1 MSAPADKPPP
11 RDYSHELEL
20 HHSRVVRHA
29 YFAGGV
35 LSLALGVVGVFL
47 PVLPTTPFL
56 LLAAACFVRSSA
68 RFYNWLL
75 NHRLFGSSIRNYRR
89 SGAIPLR
96 AKILAI
102 TLIALT
108 IGGSILFVIPLWPV
122 KALLAVIG
130 VSVSAYLAT
139 RPTLTREMAAR
150 FASEDA
156 KYAED
161 AEVAQR
167 AGRRD

>member
-20 HHSRVVRHA
+20 HRNRVVRHA

-35 LSLALGVVGVFL
+35 VSLALGLIGVFL
-47 PVLPTTPFL
+47 PVLPTTPFI

-75 NHRLFGSSIRNYRR
+75 NHRLFGSSIRNWRR
-89 SGAIPLR
+89 TGAIPLK

-108 IGGSILFVIPLWPV
+108 IGSSIAFVIPLWPV
-122 KALLAVIG
+122 KLLLAVIG
-130 VSVSAYLAT
+130 VSVSVYLAT
-139 RPTLTREMAAR
+139 RPTLTREAA
-150 FASEDA
+150 
-156 KYAED
+156 
-161 AEVAQR
+161 AQLEADDVR
-167 AGRRD
+167 PE